1 MGAKILVADDSI
13 TIQTAVQL
21 TLGREGVELIPARTG
36 EEAIRKAMEVAPDLM
51 LIDTVMPDK
60 SGYEVCRALKADP
73 SMRDVPVILMAG
85 TLEAVDNLEG
95 QTVGASDF
103 IAKPFESQT
112 LIKKVKQLLDARP
125 IRLAMPADVEV
136 EVAAMELGPRTA
148 PIEEAGQA
156 SPEEEPVFVGSLAL
170 PGLPPPFAGQD
181 GPAPPSEAPTVAA
194 GPLPVL
200 VPAEIS
206 QATLERAV
214 TGAAEQVVNRL
225 AKEVADK
232 LGERIEQVVR
242 EAVPALAESLIV
254 KEIERIKASIEDRT
268 AE

>member
-21 TLGREGVELIPARTG
+21 TLGSENVELIPAKSG
-36 EEAIRKAMEVAPDLM
+36 EEAIRKAMEAAPDLM
-51 LIDTVMPDK
+51 LIDTVLPDR

-73 SMRDVPVILMAG
+73 SMRDVPVILMTGA
-85 TLEAVDNLEG
+85 LEAVDSLEG

-112 LIKKVKQLLDARP
+112 LIKKVKQLLVARP

-136 EVAAMELGPRTA
+136 EVEAMGLEPRTA
-148 PIEEAGQA
+148 LIEEAGPL
-156 SPEEEPVFVGSLAL
+156 SPEEEPVFIGSLSP
-170 PGLPPPFAGQD
+170 PGIPPPFVGQV
-181 GPAPPSEAPTVAA
+181 GPAPSSKAPTVAA
-194 GPLPVL
+194 GSLPVI
-200 VPAEIS
+200 VPAEIPK
-206 QATLERAV
+206 ATLERAV
-214 TGAAEQVVNRL
+214 TNAAEQVVNRL
-225 AKEVADK
+225 AKQVADK

-242 EAVPALAESLIV
+242 EVVPALAESLIV
-254 KEIERIKASIEDRT
+254 KEIERIKASIESRT